1 MFCFSSRAALSV
13 RRGLFFFPPYGPDAL
28 RHGLRICRDSIL
40 ISFFHSPIL
49 LSCHTSY
56 ALLKTSG

>member
-28 RHGLRICRDSIL
+28 PLGLRICRDSIL
-40 ISFFHSPIL
+40 LPFSINLFSFPVIHPMPS
-49 LSCHTSY
+49 
-56 ALLKTSG
+56 